1 LRRRSNLI
9 AFPLMAIKLTFCT
22 IGKPRASWAADALDH
37 YTRFLSKYGEVSFRH
52 AKPASSSLTNEKE
65 IIRIEGDR
73 ILELIKNESG
83 FKIACDKSGKSFDS
97 ESFAKKLQKG
107 TDAKS
112 GRAIIVIGGAW
123 GLDQRVLD
131 SADLVWSF
139 GPMTL
144 PHELG
149 LITACEQTARALS
162 ILRGDQYHK

>member
-1 LRRRSNLI
+1 MR
-9 AFPLMAIKLTFCT
+9 LTFVT
-22 IGKPRASWAADALDH
+22 IGQKPRAAWAADALDH
-37 YTRFLSKYGEVSFRH
+37 YTKFLSKYADVTFRH
-52 AKPASSSLTNEKE
+52 AKSVSSSLTNANE

-73 ILELIKNESG
+73 LLDLVAGESS
-83 FKIACDKSGKSFDS
+83 FRIVCDKSGKNFDS

-131 SADLVWSF
+131 SADFIWSF

-144 PHELG
+144 PHELA
-149 LITACEQTARALS
+149 LITACEQTVRALS

>member
-1 LRRRSNLI
+1 
-9 AFPLMAIKLTFCT
+9 MGIKLTYVT
-22 IGKPRASWAADALDH
+22 VGQKPRASWAADALDH
-37 YTRFLSKYGEVSFRH
+37 YTKFLSKYADIQFRH
-52 AKPASSSLTNEKE
+52 AKPASSSLTNASE

-73 ILELIKNESG
+73 LIELLGTESG
-83 FKIACDKSGKSFDS
+83 FMIACDKSGKSFDS
-97 ESFAKKLQKG
+97 ETFAKKLQKG

-131 SADLVWSF
+131 STDLIWSF

-144 PHELG
+144 PHELA
-149 LITACEQTARALS
+149 LIIACEQTARALS

>member
-1 LRRRSNLI
+1 MRVTLI
-9 AFPLMAIKLTFCT
+9 AV
-22 IGKPRASWAADALDH
+22 GKPRASWAADALDH
-37 YTRFLSKYGEVSFRH
+37 YKKFLSKYADVTFRN
-52 AKPASSSLTNEKE
+52 AKPASSSLVNANE

-73 ILELIKNESG
+73 LLEMIREETG
-83 FKIACDKSGKSFDS
+83 FKIACDKSGKNFDS
-97 ESFAKKLQKG
+97 ESFARRLQKG

-123 GLDQRVLD
+123 GLDQRILN

-144 PHELG
+144 PHELAV
-149 LITACEQTARALS
+149 ITACEQTARALS